1 MTSNMFSFRA
11 RARTID
17 HLGKGQIADTPTAV
31 SELWKNSYDAYARD
45 VALHTYDGERMC
57 GSIIDNGCGMT
68 IKQLIESWLVVGT
81 ESKSNK
87 KPVDDQDMFG
97 LEKRHTQGEKGI
109 GRLSSA
115 FLSPV
120 TLLVTKKRYEMFSA
134 VLIDWRM
141 FENPYLSLE
150 EVIVPMQQFDDL
162 SELPCLCSEM
172 QSDLVDALLNQV
184 DEEDPENPW
193 VKFTKDEL
201 DLYGERHIP
210 TIERI
215 KCFSRDFVFD
225 RKLVVEWSG
234 LLDKVSK
241 EDGDSHGTALY
252 LLDLNRDLSLLTDRK
267 DRSSKD
273 DELLMIKDSVIDT
286 LRAFVNPFEKDSIDF
301 NYEVVAFGKSGEPNV
316 VLSHQDSFTD
326 EDFSKLEHRI
336 DGEIDEKGW
345 FRGNVIAFGKDRG
358 PVVLKPRVVL
368 DGQITKAGPFAIK
381 LGTFE
386 LDISRKLTSL
396 SEQDFTKLL
405 EKSYTHSGFL
415 IFRDNLRVLPYG
427 RTDNDFFR
435 IEERRGKNAGRYYW
449 ANRRLFGQIK
459 LDQTHNRDLKD
470 KAGREGFIMN
480 QAARELRLLVSDLL
494 VQLADKYFGTKSEE
508 RKELLDIIRKERQE
522 RKDAQKYAKKASAR
536 DFKNVLVRQT
546 PLLVEVLNESL
557 SLLRSLEDQRGMD
570 LIDKQ
575 FSSLEKLESVRGE
588 LKTPTK
594 PPKLNIKNQELYREY
609 RDLYSEFNET
619 IKVCREKINK
629 LFVSSKKD
637 TPYSIAERSFN
648 SKQAVINSQVSR
660 YEQKIKNKLENIL
673 TEWTKDARQDRSR
686 FYSDAISILDSV
698 NSFDDLESN
707 LNNLDMF
714 AINLSDEITIKYE
727 ARLKTIEKVEQGV
740 NLDSAFSIS
749 EEERAFFEDKATKL
763 QAVAQAGL
771 SVEVL
776 SHEIEQQDLLL
787 RRGLNSLPLEIRKHS
802 GFVTASNAH
811 KALTQH
817 IRFISSLK
825 VSGYQSRE
833 KITGQ
838 MISEHIGKFFED
850 RFQRQR
856 VEFKISKEF
865 LNISIKDIPSRIYP
879 VFVNILNNALHW
891 VCFSEKR
898 EIEIGIVKGNVV
910 IANTG
915 PAVDEEYVPK
925 LFELF
930 ETERRD
936 GHGVGLYLCRENL
949 SIANHK
955 IWYAEDPSEMIF
967 KNGAN
972 FVIEFN
978 GMERE

>member
-45 VALHTYDGERMC
+45 VALHTYDGDRMC

-68 IKQLIESWLVVGT
+68 IKQLVDSWLVVGT

-87 KPVDDQDMFG
+87 KSVAPEDMFG
-97 LEKRHTQGEKGI
+97 LKKRFTQGEKGI

-120 TLLVTKKRYEMFSA
+120 TLLVTKKKSSNFSA

-162 SELPCLCSEM
+162 HDLPAVCSEM
-172 QSDLVDALLNQV
+172 QNDLVTALLTQV
-184 DEEDPENPW
+184 DESNPENPW
-193 VKFTKDEL
+193 VMFTQDEV
-201 DLYGERHIP
+201 DLYGKQFVP
-210 TIERI
+210 TIEKI
-215 KCFSRDFVFD
+215 KRFNVSFSFES
-225 RKLVVEWSG
+225 KLINEWSG
-234 LLDKVSK
+234 LLNKV
-241 EDGDSHGTALY
+241 EELDGDSHGTALY
-252 LLDLNRDLSLLTDRK
+252 LLDINRDLSLITDSGDK
-267 DRSSKD
+267 SKHD
-273 DELLMIKDSVIDT
+273 DELLMIRDSVVDT
-286 LRAFVNPFEKDSIDF
+286 LRSFVNPFEKDLTDF
-301 NYEVVAFGKSGEPNV
+301 NYEVVSFGQNEEPEV
-316 VLSHQDSFTD
+316 VLSHQDSFTND
-326 EDFSKLEHRI
+326 DFSKLEHRI
-336 DGEIDEKGW
+336 EGTIDEKGW
-345 FRGNVIAFGKDRG
+345 FRGNVVAFGKDRG
-358 PVVLKPRVVL
+358 DVILKPKVAIG
-368 DGQITKAGPFAIK
+368 GQATKAGPFSIK

-386 LDISRKLTSL
+386 MDMSRKLTTL
-396 SEQDFTKLL
+396 SDDDFNKLL
-405 EKSYTHSGFL
+405 AKSYTHSGFL

-459 LDQTHNRDLKD
+459 LSQIHNKALRD

-494 VQLADKYFGTKSEE
+494 VQLADKYFGTKSTE
-508 RKELLDIIRKERQE
+508 RKELLDIIRKERAE
-522 RKDAQKYAKKASAR
+522 RKDAQKIAKRVSAR
-536 DFKNVLVRQT
+536 AFKLSLESQL
-546 PLLVEVLNESL
+546 PLLVEALNTSL
-557 SLLRSLEDQRGMD
+557 SLMGTLENENIVGS
-570 LIDKQ
+570 IDKQ
-575 FSSLEKLESVRGE
+575 FESLEKLESVRGD

-594 PPKLNIKNQELYREY
+594 PPKINSKNQELYREY
-609 RDLYSEFNET
+609 RDLYSEFNEN
-619 IKVCREKINK
+619 IKVCREKINQ
-629 LFVSSKKD
+629 LFVSRKKD
-637 TPYSIAERSFN
+637 TPYSIAEKSFN
-648 SKQAVINSQVSR
+648 SKQGVINSQVSR
-660 YEQKIKNKLENIL
+660 YELKIKNKLENIL
-673 TEWTKDARQDRSR
+673 ADWTKDAREDRSK
-686 FYSDAISILDSV
+686 FYADAISVLDSV
-698 NSFDDLESN
+698 SSFDDLESK
-707 LNNLDMF
+707 LNNLDVL
-714 AINLSDEITIKYE
+714 AINLSDEITVKYE

-740 NLDSAFSIS
+740 NLDSAFSIA
-749 EEERAFFEDKATKL
+749 EEEREYFEDKATKL

-776 SHEIEQQDLLL
+776 SHEIEQQDLLV
-787 RRGLNSLPLEIRKHS
+787 RRGLNSLPSEIKKHS
-802 GFVTASNAH
+802 GYITAFNAH
-811 KALTQH
+811 RALTEH

-825 VSGYQSRE
+825 ISGYQSRQE
-833 KITGQ
+833 ITGG
-838 MISEHIGKFFED
+838 MIEEHIRRFFRD
-850 RFQRQR
+850 RFERQR
-856 VEFKISKEF
+856 VRIDFSEEF
-865 LNISIKDIPSRIYP
+865 LSMAIRDLPSRIYP
-879 VFVNILNNALHW
+879 VFVNILNNALYW
-891 VCFSEKR
+891 VCLSQER
-898 EIEIGIVKGNVV
+898 EIKIDVINFKVV

-915 PAVDEEYVPK
+915 PAVDIDYVPK

-955 IWYAEDPSEMIF
+955 IWYAENPDEQIF

-978 GMERE
+978 GMEMK